1 MPSLPA
7 TSDFDLGDLAFA
19 LTTLLAL
26 VLLVPA
32 QLASMILFDSTGL
45 DVLVPDFVFMA
56 VVPALAVALLP
67 AIAAWRLYSP
77 RTTRA
82 TAAVAFLAAAL
93 VAAYTT
99 QFYGMCGP
107 GC

>member
-1 MPSLPA
+1 MPSHLA
-7 TSDFDLGDLAFA
+7 TADLDLGDLGFA
-19 LTTLLAL
+19 LAAILAL

-32 QLASMILFDSTGL
+32 QLASLILFDATGL
-45 DVLVPDFVFMA
+45 DVLVPDFVFMT
-56 VVPALAVALLP
+56 VVPALAVACLP
-67 AIAAWRLYSP
+67 TVAAWRLYSP
-77 RTTRA
+77 RTART
-82 TAAVAFLAAAL
+82 TAAVAFVATAL